1 MDDLKVEEMVGDL
14 PSVTPGVGVLELAR
28 EVASWGDSPDIII
41 DVAYLLLRSCCC
53 CLIEMC

>member
-1 MDDLKVEEMVGDL
+1 L

-53 CLIEMC
+53 CCLIEMC